1 MNIKIKWLLLC
12 VMVVLLA
19 SNAAAVFENDT
30 NNETPQYSGY
40 IIEFNEIPMI
50 EKQVE
55 LQGQAGAE
63 IPECNEPHD
72 TVCVIDNNPK
82 DSSDVSCLAGM
93 QQGDTCSVNWQVN
106 ATGEEGSIY
115 KLFVRFISGLFSAD
129 TSVVD
134 VSVSGVAAPEVCNG
148 IDDDCD
154 GEIDELPECTD
165 ADLDGIPDTI
175 DKCADTVAWFA
186 SEGLRPNHYDSSN
199 MDYAATYG
207 CGCDQILF
215 CKPGANNG
223 EYKFGCTE
231 GTMNVWA
238 TQTGWSL
245 DCQAGG
251 IVAMEGEP
259 KDLFENTDN
268 ADLPDII
275 DGDND
280 NDAES
285 LTVKT
290 QNQNLHQ

>member
-1 MNIKIKWLLLC
+1 
-12 VMVVLLA
+12 
-19 SNAAAVFENDT
+19 
-30 NNETPQYSGY
+30 
-40 IIEFNEIPMI
+40 
-50 EKQVE
+50 
-55 LQGQAGAE
+55 
-63 IPECNEPHD
+63 
-72 TVCVIDNNPK
+72 
-82 DSSDVSCLAGM
+82 M

-280 NDAES
+280 NDGIIDSEDSEPES
-285 LTVKT
+285 APIEPGKQGTGKPDWWCEAHKSNNRYQHHDIDPSRNHYSPVELRAKEFLIFFHCMDY
-290 QNQNLHQ
+290 QHYCPPC